1 MVNWLHANLRL
12 AIFPV
17 KILKLMRVNTVE
29 RMTSLASSQPPN
41 ETSGATDALP
51 SWLIAECIAGN
62 EAATEM
68 FVRHYEAGIFR
79 LALSVVGDPEEANE
93 ITQETFIAALRS
105 LPSYQEK
112 QSLKAWLY
120 TIALNQSRSHLRK
133 RKVLERLRTT
143 LTSIFRI
150 ETEKQVSP
158 EETVIQSE
166 REAQIWNSLN
176 RLDERHRT
184 VVVLRYF
191 HELSIAEISE
201 ILSVNEGTIHSRLH
215 SAREKLRDAL
225 KNWHGE

>member
-1 MVNWLHANLRL
+1 M
-12 AIFPV
+12 
-17 KILKLMRVNTVE
+17 
-29 RMTSLASSQPPN
+29 
-41 ETSGATDALP
+41 TDAHS
-51 SWLIAECIAGN
+51 SWLISECIAGD
-62 EAATEM
+62 EAAIEM
-68 FVRHYEAGIFR
+68 FVRQYETSIFR
-79 LALSVVGDPEEANE
+79 LALSIVGDPAEANE

-112 QSLKAWLY
+112 QSFKAWLY
-120 TIALNQSRSHLRK
+120 TIALNHSRSHLRK

-158 EETVIQSE
+158 EEMVIQSE
-166 REAQIWNSLN
+166 KERQIWNSLN
-176 RLDERHRT
+176 QLDERHRT

-191 HELSIAEISE
+191 HELSVAEISE